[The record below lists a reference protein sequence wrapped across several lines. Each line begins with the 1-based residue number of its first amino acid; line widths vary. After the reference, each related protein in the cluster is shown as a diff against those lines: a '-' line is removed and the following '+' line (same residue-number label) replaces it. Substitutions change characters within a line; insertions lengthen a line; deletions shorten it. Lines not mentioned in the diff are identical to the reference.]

1 MYLQGWPLASIL
13 QKSSSEAFPPFSIPH
28 LHVPGFCPLAPC
40 SAPLIFQR
48 QPASICL
55 PVQIIFILPFISNRD
70 ILSFTEEVS
79 DLSCSH
85 SPDLIHLGDVW
96 LCLGFLFSLTRQF
109 ENIYRQFE
117 NIYMQKG
124 FASGGEPSP
133 CCGARYR
140 GIVWILL
147 SLLQCIGVM
156 YLFDF
161 LVSLFLVPKQWSW
174 TVWCHEQ
181 GLREGRQCPRREG
194 QENRDVAEC
203 EIGKGHLT
211 SGSMSGWARQQLAW
225 ALPPHSWECKMSW
238 KDWEDIEINIPHQSG
253 QV

>member
-28 LHVPGFCPLAPC
+28 LHMPGFCPLAPC

-48 QPASICL
+48 QTASICL
-55 PVQIIFILPFISNRD
+55 PVRIIFVLPFISNRD

-109 ENIYRQFE
+109 ENIY
-117 NIYMQKG
+117 MQ
-124 FASGGEPSP
+124 SVLQVVESP
-133 CCGARYR
+133 ALAVVLPTEELSEFCS
-140 GIVWILL
+140 V

-156 YLFDF
+156 YLFYF
-161 LVSLFLVPKQWSW
+161 LFSLFLVPKQWSW

-181 GLREGRQCPRREG
+181 GLREGRKCPRREG
-194 QENRDVAEC
+194 QENRDVAEY
-203 EIGKGHLT
+203 ETGKGRLT
-211 SGSMSGWARQQLAW
+211 SGSMSGRARQQLAW